1 MGWEQYHQ
9 NVQYRIMYSK
19 NFSMPDIIVISTAQ
33 SQEKSEEKLSF
44 REKYWNFVFDE
55 ILVNVSVETVQGIL
69 ILCVVSVPNVG
80 LKLSGLGV

>member
-33 SQEKSEEKLSF
+33 SQEKSEEKLSS
-44 REKYWNFVFDE
+44 KSGKS
-55 ILVNVSVETVQGIL
+55 IGIL
-69 ILCVVSVPNVG
+69 CLMRF
-80 LKLSGLGV
+80 

>member
-1 MGWEQYHQ
+1 M
-9 NVQYRIMYSK
+9 
-19 NFSMPDIIVISTAQ
+19 
-33 SQEKSEEKLSF
+33 
-44 REKYWNFVFDE
+44 FDE